1 MSRHIRDA
9 LTHRLNPLHLYCRLR
24 EAGIAEATA
33 RRMSRAYERALYRPL
48 LA

>member
-1 MSRHIRDA
+1 MSSLRHR
-9 LTHRLNPLHLYCRLR
+9 LQHLLNPLHLYCRLL
-24 EAGIAEATA
+24 EAGLAEPLA